1 MFEKI
6 SILGVPFI
14 KTTRK
19 QFVQALEKH
28 VENEEKAFVVTANPE
43 IVMKV
48 QEDKQYK
55 SMIDRATYI
64 TADGIGV
71 VKAAGL
77 LGKPL
82 PERVTGYETMMDLLA
97 LSNEKKL
104 SIYLLGAQE
113 ETIEKAVQ
121 NIRRDFP
128 NVKIAGYHHGFFD
141 WNSDDIPSEIQQTEP
156 DFVFVALGVPRQE
169 KWISEN
175 MPKFRKGVFMGI
187 GGSFDVIA
195 GTVQRA
201 PEIWQKVNLEWAYR
215 IMKQPERIGRAMS
228 LPKFA
233 LRVLQER
240 VKR

>member
-1 MFEKI
+1 MFDTIK
-6 SILGVPFI
+6 ILGVPFI
-14 KTTRK
+14 KTTRQ

-48 QEDKQYK
+48 QEDEEFKH
-55 SMIDRATYI
+55 MIDRATYI

-71 VKAAGL
+71 VKAASL
-77 LGKPL
+77 LGERL
-82 PERVTGYETMMDLLA
+82 PERVTGYETMMDLLS
-97 LSNEKKL
+97 LSNKKDL

-113 ETIEKAVQ
+113 ETIKKTVH
-121 NIRRDFP
+121 NINKDFP

-141 WNSDDIPSEIQQTEP
+141 WNSEEIPNEIKKTEP
-156 DFVFVALGVPRQE
+156 DFIFVALGVPRQE

-175 MPKFRKGVFMGI
+175 MYKFRKGVFMGI

-201 PEIWQKVNLEWAYR
+201 PQIWQKANLEWAYR
-215 IMKQPERIGRAMS
+215 ILKQPERLGRAMS

-233 LRVLQER
+233 LRVIKER
-240 VKR
+240 VQR